1 MRKIPLYRTLLS
13 NFMFIFLFQLFVNL
27 VSLFNFRKAHGW
39 SPMVELCRWS
49 GQITLGVWV
58 KKGYSFSL
66 FHFCHEL
73 LSVVKAESFTIL
85 IGATALLRS
94 SFTDCAVCVFF
105 FFYSGNIATGCYST
119 KEFILNAAQ
128 SHCISSTA
136 EKLHCSNIDACSF
149 PNFNECTPPSIII
162 VLLRLVDNGYLTRK
176 LHGFIFQERKNK

>member
-94 SFTDCAVCVFF
+94 SFTNCANCVFF
-105 FFYSGNIATGCYST
+105 FTLVTLPLVATQLRSLYST
-119 KEFILNAAQ
+119 LLNHTVFQAQLKNSIALILMHVLSQILTNAHPLQ
-128 SHCISSTA
+128 
-136 EKLHCSNIDACSF
+136 
-149 PNFNECTPPSIII
+149 
-162 VLLRLVDNGYLTRK
+162 
-176 LHGFIFQERKNK
+176 